1 MGTGA
6 ASDDALLKALVAAQA
21 IAVYYSKLRSQNG
34 NLG

>member
-6 ASDDALLKALVAAQA
+6 ASGDALLKASIAAQA

-34 NLG
+34 NPG